1 MFNFCFYLIEPY
13 ITSSRCRMIT
23 TLSIANKETEQDVLA
38 KLEQNIIN
46 SISVL
51 KDQVLNLKNIIIK
64 KYKKT
69 MIDSMLNAIN

>member
-1 MFNFCFYLIEPY
+1 
-13 ITSSRCRMIT
+13 MIP

>member
-1 MFNFCFYLIEPY
+1 MPHDYN
-13 ITSSRCRMIT
+13 TR
-23 TLSIANKETEQDVLA
+23 AKKETEQDVLA

-51 KDQVLNLKNIIIK
+51 KDQVLNLKGIVIK

-69 MIDSMLNAIN
+69 MIDSMLNAINWKRRLFH

>member
-1 MFNFCFYLIEPY
+1 MPHDYN
-13 ITSSRCRMIT
+13 TR
-23 TLSIANKETEQDVLA
+23 AKKETEQDVLA

-51 KDQVLNLKNIIIK
+51 KDQVLNLKDIVIK

-69 MIDSMLNAIN
+69 MIDSMLNAINWKRRLFH

>member
-1 MFNFCFYLIEPY
+1 
-13 ITSSRCRMIT
+13 MIT

>member
-1 MFNFCFYLIEPY
+1 
-13 ITSSRCRMIT
+13 MIT

-69 MIDSMLNAIN
+69 MIDSMLNAINWKRRLFH

>member
-1 MFNFCFYLIEPY
+1 
-13 ITSSRCRMIT
+13 MIT
-23 TLSIANKETEQDVLA
+23 TLSIANKETEQDILA